1 MLHGLSRTTLN
12 IIVFLCLLLISWIH
26 LSGRDAEEQPLAAW
40 RLRGLSA
47 AGWPFGPNTE
57 QVSVWLRPGGTIEGG
72 WLTLRSQQG
81 TQQLSLPANDW
92 LPTLQQALPSLPHNL
107 PAVVLLS
114 GPWPASEQ
122 QLMAAFLIREQHLQ
136 PLAQAADD
144 WPACLRVHP
153 AGALWLGQQY
163 GLDWPALAQLPETL
177 TSQPLPAL
185 PTRDQWAQWR
195 LQHSRQL
202 RQQWQDE
209 QGQIDI
215 QAALA
220 YHRLPADTYQ
230 LLYNALSDAQK
241 TAPATT
247 LNCLASRPLN

>member
-26 LSGRDAEEQPLAAW
+26 LGGRDAEEQPLEA
-40 RLRGLSA
+40 LHLPELG
-47 AGWPFGPNTE
+47 AGGWSFWPNTE
-57 QVSVWLRPGGTIEGG
+57 QISVWLRPGGTIEGG

-81 TQQLSLPANDW
+81 TQQLSLPTNDW

-144 WPACLRVHP
+144 WPACLLVHP
-153 AGALWLGQQY
+153 AGALWLGQQL

-177 TSQPLPAL
+177 TDQPLPIL

-241 TAPATT
+241 TAPAALLAC
-247 LNCLASRPLN
+247 LNPSGQ